1 MCKTF
6 SGLAFEISARYRPQ
20 QTPFLQLNSR
30 HRGGCLH
37 CRPSN
42 KMSTKLVLWS
52 QCSRTC
58 RFSWRE
64 THAGQRRE
72 WNLNVSQFPPVVHKQ
87 SFSRCTA
94 LNLLTDNRLK
104 CRCSIRGV
112 AAQFNRMRSKR
123 KEHDEDCLKECLGGN
138 VSQKPNSPQQKHQF
152 YVKVYHP
159 NFIPDVSGPGSRLPL
174 TLQKYL
180 LKKIW
185 DSVAFTQLIFH
196 SSCCVQLYLHRN
208 SD

>member
-1 MCKTF
+1 MPECVRHF
-6 SGLAFEISARYRPQ
+6 LRAFEISARYRPQ
-20 QTPFLQLNSR
+20 QTPFLQLNSC

-52 QCSRTC
+52 QCLRTC
-58 RFSWRE
+58 RFSLRE
-64 THAGQRRE
+64 THARQRRD
-72 WNLNVSQFPPVVHKQ
+72 WNLNVSQFPPVVYKQ

-123 KEHDEDCLKECLGGN
+123 KEHDEDTLKDFFLWN
-138 VSQKPNSPQQKHQF
+138 VSQKANSPQQNQRF
-152 YVKVYHP
+152 YVKV
-159 NFIPDVSGPGSRLPL
+159 
-174 TLQKYL
+174 
-180 LKKIW
+180 
-185 DSVAFTQLIFH
+185 
-196 SSCCVQLYLHRN
+196 
-208 SD
+208 